1 MRLTNLQLEMLKIFS
16 YDLSESQMLEI
27 KDLLAKY
34 FAQKATSEMDKFRD
48 ENNWSD
54 ETIENLAEE
63 HLRTEYR

>member
-16 YDLSESQMLEI
+16 CDLSESQMLEI